1 MVFKLLSEAGQ
12 EGFANYVRQMY
23 PSILFVV
30 IIIVLAAYIIYLH
43 IILARKNLYI
53 ESTIKHLADIEKN
66 WSPAEMMRFLSE
78 IKKIHNFNSFF
89 NDRLFEERPLSFVL
103 ENISESKTF
112 IHYTRDETDAASI
125 LKEGFRYAESFHK
138 TALPVTNDK
147 LDLLIKH
154 NSRKSFGNY
163 MIVISVSGRI
173 FDHYAAE
180 IERRGLKGTEP
191 ENILTEKP
199 AGRNDNGDITYL
211 LPNKFIK
218 GYINHI
224 SGEVFPNPEFEPT
237 YHPAVFI
244 NNLNLQ
250 SA

>member
-1 MVFKLLSEAGQ
+1 MSEAGQ
-12 EGFANYVRQMY
+12 EGFANNVRQMY

-30 IIIVLAAYIIYLH
+30 IIIILAGYIIYLH
-43 IILARKNLYI
+43 VILARKNLYI
-53 ESTIKHLADIEKN
+53 ESTVKHLAEIEKN
-66 WSPAEMMRFLSE
+66 WSSAEMMKFLSE

-103 ENISESKTF
+103 ENISETKTF
-112 IHYTRDETDAASI
+112 IHYTREEADAANI
-125 LKEGFRYAESFHK
+125 LKEGFRYADSFHK

-154 NSRKSFGNY
+154 NSRKSFGSY
-163 MIVISVSGRI
+163 MIIISISAKI
-173 FDHYAAE
+173 FDHYASE

-199 AGRNDNGDITYL
+199 AERNDNGDLSYF

-218 GYINHI
+218 GYVNHI
-224 SGEVFPNPEFEPT
+224 TGEIFPNPEFEPT
-237 YHPAVFI
+237 YHSPVFN
-244 NNLNLQ
+244 NNLNRL
-250 SA
+250 SGKS